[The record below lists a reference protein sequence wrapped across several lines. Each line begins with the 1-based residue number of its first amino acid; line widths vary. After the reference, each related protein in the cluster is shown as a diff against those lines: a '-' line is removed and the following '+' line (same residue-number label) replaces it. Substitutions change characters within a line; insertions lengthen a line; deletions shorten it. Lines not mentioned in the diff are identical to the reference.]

1 MRNWVVSFI
10 LPFFTKIPALDHEV
24 MQLLLEAGAQKD
36 ARDSDEEGRKLP
48 RFGRYPMKFG

>member
-10 LPFFTKIPALDHEV
+10 LPFFTKSPALNHEV

-36 ARDSDEEGRKLP
+36 ARDSDEEGRELP
-48 RFGRYPMKFG
+48 RFGRYPDTP